1 MKKLI
6 IICMLASICTI
17 NNAGN
22 CEEILQTTE
31 NRPVQEEVV
40 QNDTNNIQKT
50 EEISKPVKVLKA
62 QDKVKYDNLCEKAN
76 TLIDQGKYEQAEANI
91 KKALAIS
98 TDLDMAY
105 ALQSRISC
113 KKNINKQETINLAKK
128 ALDINPNNYVALN
141 VMGVESEDSA
151 IAIEYYEKSHLQNKN
166 FLPPIINL
174 ANSYSN
180 EQEYDKAIMYLTKYI
195 NLVQKDELKKKD
207 NNEYVHR
214 AVLYRITEK
223 YDLALK
229 DTNSALL
236 LNKNNPYALAE
247 QGYNYAL
254 KGNFKEGIKS
264 VNKAVQL
271 GENLKDPI
279 FYSKRIAIY
288 KLMNTDYSMVQKDIK
303 TVESLAGKN
312 VSDLYDLVRIYMS
325 YSKIEEANRV
335 CEKILAKY
343 PDDQKV
349 LLTYGSNLAKLGKPD
364 EALEAY
370 KKIMNSKTGLNGLS
384 TIDQSVYYYNTG
396 MAKFMIAGLNN
407 KELIKEAISDFTNS
421 YNIKPNNSYYFIG
434 NGYLLLGDYK
444 NAFYSYKKELLRGYD
459 ETGKYD
465 SDIASKIMLVTELA
479 SYANYNPKTQH
490 WAVPDWK
497 INDKDLSDLYWNDLE
512 NELRI
517 TLAGR
522 INYSNGVSGIDDKDY
537 ILSTINTLKGYPT
550 TGIGK
555 VYNLHINNDN
565 YGNTSRMF
573 VYPYSDGADTKATY
587 VNSDDINLLIANQY
601 FLLLRNSIGRIPH
614 PYQINQSN
622 VDDFFKALDEIPSNT
637 ALHLMNDIA
646 TYSLGGWDIFD
657 DEDVSISFYRQMTAY
672 ININSITN
680 LSKKTKE
687 NMKNAYIAMGDYYLS
702 EEGINLASYYYN
714 EATIYGA
721 SKFEVNEFIGDY
733 YYNQND
739 YFKAN
744 EYYSKALAIKANA
757 VVYLSRGQARAK
769 LKDYDGAISDYNKAI
784 GYNKNLAEAYWERAQ
799 MLFDQKK
806 YSIAINDYIKYSS
819 LNKNSAAAQ
828 YNAGICLYNT
838 GKKQQ
843 AIPYLE
849 RAKNIAQRT
858 GDQELYNASVKLIN
872 NIKGYN
878 RGWY

>member
-6 IICMLASICTI
+6 IVCMLASICTI
-17 NNAGN
+17 NNIGN
-22 CEEILQTTE
+22 CEEIPQAEE
-31 NRPVQEEVV
+31 NRPVQEEIIQNEV
-40 QNDTNNIQKT
+40 QDIQKT
-50 EEISKPVKVLKA
+50 EEVSKPTNVLKA
-62 QDKVKYDNLCEKAN
+62 QDKAKYDNLCEKAN

-113 KKNINKQETINLAKK
+113 KRNINKQETINLAKK
-128 ALDINPNNYVALN
+128 ALDINPNNYIALN
-141 VMGVESEDSA
+141 VMGVESENYNT
-151 IAIEYYEKSHLQNKN
+151 AIEYYEKSHSINKN

-174 ANSYSN
+174 ANNYAQNN
-180 EQEYDKAIMYLTKYI
+180 EHEKAIEYYTKYI
-195 NLVQKDELKKKD
+195 NAVPKEELKKKD
-207 NNEYVHR
+207 NNEYISR
-214 AVLYRITEK
+214 AVQYRILEK

-247 QGYNYAL
+247 QGYDYAL

-264 VNKAVQL
+264 VNKAVKL

-288 KLMNTDYSMVQKDIK
+288 KLMNTDYSMVQRDIK

-312 VSDLYDLVRIYMS
+312 VNDLYDLVRIYMS
-325 YSKIEEANRV
+325 YSKINEANRV

-349 LLTYGSNLAKLGKPD
+349 LLTYGSNLAKLDKPD
-364 EALEAY
+364 EALETY
-370 KKIMNSKTGLNGLS
+370 KKILSSKSGLDSLS
-384 TIDQSVYYYNTG
+384 DTDKSYYYYNVG
-396 MAKFMIAGLNN
+396 LAKYKIACLNN
-407 KELIKEAISDFTNS
+407 SELIKEAISDFTNS

-465 SDIASKIMLVTELA
+465 SNIASKIMLVTELA
-479 SYANYNPKTQH
+479 TYANYNPKTQN
-490 WAVPDWK
+490 WAVPDWMV
-497 INDKDLSDLYWNDLE
+497 NDSDISDLDWEDLE
-512 NELRI
+512 NELKT

-522 INYSNGVSGIDDKDY
+522 INYSNGVSGIEDKDY
-537 ILSTINTLKGYPT
+537 ILSTINILKGYPT
-550 TGIGK
+550 SGIGK
-555 VYNLHINNDN
+555 LYNLHINND
-565 YGNTSRMF
+565 YFGNTSRMF
-573 VYPYSDGADTKATY
+573 VYPYSDAADTKANY
-587 VNSDDINLLIANQY
+587 ADNDDINLLIANQY
-601 FLLLRNSIGRIPH
+601 FLLLRNSVGHIPQYY
-614 PYQINQSN
+614 PISESN
-622 VDDFFKALDEIPSNT
+622 VENFFRALEEIPSNT
-637 ALHLMNDIA
+637 AIHLLNDIA
-646 TYSLGGWDIFD
+646 GYGHGEWDLFN
-657 DEDVSISFYRQMTAY
+657 DEDVSISFYRQLTAY
-672 ININSITN
+672 INSSGITN

-714 EATIYGA
+714 EAIIYGA
-721 SKFEVNEFIGDY
+721 SKFEVNEFIGNY
-733 YYNQND
+733 YYSQND
-739 YFKAN
+739 YFQAI
-744 EYYSKALAIKANA
+744 EYYTQALSAKANA
-757 VVYLSRGQARAK
+757 NVYLSRGQAKAK
-769 LKDYDGAISDYNKAI
+769 LKDYDGAMSDYNKAI
-784 GYNKNLAEAYWERAQ
+784 GYNKNLADAYWERAQ

-806 YSIAINDYIKYSS
+806 FSIAINDYIKYSS

-858 GDQELYNASVKLIN
+858 GDQELYNESVRIIN
-872 NIKGYN
+872 RIKGYN
-878 RGWY
+878 KGWY